1 MTNRHDFDLTNIEEL
16 LASEGKIEV
25 GYQHPIG
32 EIATAIDGHHQALAM
47 LRRGFT
53 ETFADTLLR
62 LDAAIGE
69 AMRDGTCR
77 DEINR

>member
-1 MTNRHDFDLTNIEEL
+1 MANRDDLDLTNIEEL
-16 LASEGKIEV
+16 LASGGNIQV

-32 EIATAIDGHHQALAM
+32 EIATATDGHQALAM
-47 LRRGFT
+47 LQRGFS